1 MEEVEVT
8 FTHFCEICGRDID
21 ISKDK
26 YLWEPLKGLKLFWRR
41 LFGGLYGKFYCQS
54 CQRDKKIYKILKN

>member
-8 FTHFCEICGRDID
+8 FTHFCEICGCDID

-41 LFGGLYGKFYCQS
+41 LLEALRTIFLP
-54 CQRDKKIYKILKN
+54 ILPA

>member
-8 FTHFCEICGRDID
+8 FTHFCEICGCDID

-41 LFGGLYGKFYCQS
+41 LLEAHTDNFPANLTCVIKRF
-54 CQRDKKIYKILKN
+54 LKY